1 MLRQIEGVLFALL
14 LIPLVI
20 VLIPLALLLSAWNIA
35 YPMVATRISDIMRG
49 R

>member
-1 MLRQIEGVLFALL
+1 MLRQIERVLFALL
-14 LIPLVI
+14 LIPIVL
-20 VLIPLALLLSAWNIA
+20 VLIPIALLVAAWAIA